1 MNKKTVGIYRL
12 TVKSNSD
19 NFRSSAIIDIISE
32 LNKKG
37 KDIIIYEPLLN
48 QNEFKGCKVEE
59 NFDNFKKISEI
70 IIANRNSIELNEVKN
85 KVYSRDIY
93 FRE

>member
-1 MNKKTVGIYRL
+1 MNLKY
-12 TVKSNSD
+12 
-19 NFRSSAIIDIISE
+19 
-32 LNKKG
+32 
-37 KDIIIYEPLLN
+37 
-48 QNEFKGCKVEE
+48 KVEE

-70 IIANRNSIELNEVKN
+70 IIANRNSIELNESYN